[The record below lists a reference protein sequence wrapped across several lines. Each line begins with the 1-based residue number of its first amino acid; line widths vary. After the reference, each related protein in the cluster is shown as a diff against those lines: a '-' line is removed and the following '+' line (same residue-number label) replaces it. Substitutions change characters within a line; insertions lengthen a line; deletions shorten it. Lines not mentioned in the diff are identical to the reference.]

1 MNDQELEVKFFVA
14 DLAAVEARLQALEAR
29 LLQPR
34 VHEVNLRFD
43 TPDGELSRQFRVL
56 RLRQDEAARLTYKG
70 PSEYQEGVRLRQE
83 IEFTVGDFGAAQRF
97 LEALGYRV
105 ALMYEKYRTTY
116 ELEGVHVTL
125 DKMPYG
131 TFIEIEGPD
140 PASIRHVNEQL
151 GLNWDHRVPESYTM
165 LFERLRDTLDL
176 SFTDLSFANFAGLD
190 ISMEAINVKP
200 ADKSGHG

>member
-1 MNDQELEVKFFVA
+1 MRDQELEVKFFVA
-14 DLAAVEARLQALEAR
+14 DLTAVEGRLQALEAR

-34 VHEVNLRFD
+34 VHEINLRFD

-70 PSEYQEGVRLRQE
+70 PSVYQEGVRARQE
-83 IEFTVGDFGAAQRF
+83 IEFTVGDFDAAQRF

-131 TFIEIEGPD
+131 NFIEIEGPD
-140 PASIRHVNEQL
+140 PTSIRRVNEQL
-151 GLNWDHRVPESYTM
+151 GLEWEHRVPESYTM
-165 LFERLRDTLDL
+165 LFERLRDTLKL
-176 SFTDLSFANFAGLD
+176 TFTDLSFANFAGLD
-190 ISMEAINVKP
+190 ISMDAINVKP
-200 ADKSGHG
+200 ADKVGHG